1 MNWEDEGF
9 VIGKRRFRENAII
22 LDVFTCKFGKTSG
35 IVYGGTSRKVRNHLQ
50 LMNKIYLVHTSKNEN
65 KIGYFKTELI
75 KPISPVYFDNKN
87 KILCLNSLSSILKST
102 LPENQAQKK
111 IYTSLC
117 YLLDNFSKDNWMSL
131 YLNWEVELIQYL
143 GFGFNVNKADTEKD
157 FNENTITINIDN
169 VTYKM
174 PKFLISKNSEKINN
188 SDIYNGLNFVRNLL
202 ENKFFNPNNI
212 RFPYSRKLL
221 EKKFI

>member
-9 VIGKRRFRENAII
+9 VIGKKRFRENAII

-50 LMNKIYLVHTSKNEN
+50 LMNKIFLIHTSKSEN
-65 KIGYFKTELI
+65 KIGYLKTELI

-143 GFGFNVNKADTEKD
+143 GFGFNINKADTKKD
-157 FNENTITINIDN
+157 FNENTITLNVDN
-169 VTYKM
+169 VSYKI
-174 PKFLISKNSEKINN
+174 PKFLISKNSEKVNN
-188 SDIYNGLNFVRNLL
+188 NDIYNEFNLVRNL
-202 ENKFFNPNNI
+202 
-212 RFPYSRKLL
+212 
-221 EKKFI
+221 